1 MRKLTAGVVALC
13 SVVTLLSIP
22 APPAAASGWD
32 YDLALYLFALG
43 LDGRTVVRGRE
54 ADVDVSFSD
63 IVEDLEMAATG
74 HFEAAKRDSR
84 WGWFGDVNYSS
95 SGQNFGNDLGEY
107 DLDMIYLEGAGTYR
121 FGEGLQV
128 LAGLRYTD
136 LDMTL
141 DFRPPIQP
149 PIDPPPGPVRVEG
162 SQSWTD
168 LMIGGRYRATF
179 GERWGFSA
187 RGDLAGFGISD
198 SSDLTWNVVLL
209 GRFQVAHRIGLL
221 LGYRWYDID
230 YENQDDL
237 FVFDVMQQGPV
248 FALNYSF
255 Y

>member
-95 SGQNFGNDLGEY
+95 SGQNFDNDLGEY
-107 DLDMIYLEGAGTYR
+107 DLDMIYIEGAGTYR

-128 LAGLRYTD
+128 LAGAFAHTQGLRD
-136 LDMTL
+136 LRDDQGTVG
-141 DFRPPIQP
+141 DRREWHEEHAIAVGADQCFRRRQRE
-149 PIDPPPGPVRVEG
+149 PGLA
-162 SQSWTD
+162 S
-168 LMIGGRYRATF
+168 ATRP
-179 GERWGFSA
+179 GERHAS
-187 RGDLAGFGISD
+187 
-198 SSDLTWNVVLL
+198 
-209 GRFQVAHRIGLL
+209 
-221 LGYRWYDID
+221 
-230 YENQDDL
+230 
-237 FVFDVMQQGPV
+237 
-248 FALNYSF
+248 
-255 Y
+255 